1 MYKLLSLILLLFTT
15 QVQAQSDSTY
25 KKFGVGLRGAL
36 AYNFTNFSG
45 APSQMADYI
54 SYKNGAIFFEYRLS
68 NLFSIQPEIQYSNMG
83 VKEYQDSAK
92 KQGLTMDVNYI
103 GLAILPKLRLSA
115 AGEKYGLTVLAGPA
129 VNYFLDSKISMNGT
143 VLNLNSAQLNGLF
156 DKFNITAIVGFGTTY
171 QVTDRIELLGELRAN
186 VSIRNAFE
194 TLRIGDKPLLL
205 NQFTLNL
212 GAVYSF

>member
-1 MYKLLSLILLLFTT
+1 MYKLLSLILLFFVI
-15 QVQAQSDSTY
+15 QVQAQSDSTS

-45 APSQMADYI
+45 APSQTEDYL
-54 SYKNGAIFFEYRLS
+54 SYKNGAIFFEYRVS

-92 KQGLTMDVNYI
+92 KQGYTMDVNYI
-103 GLAILPKLRLSA
+103 GLAVLPKLRLSA
-115 AGEKYGLTVLAGPA
+115 PGEKFGLTILAGPA

-156 DKFNITAIVGFGTTY
+156 DKFNITAIVGLGTTY
-171 QVTDRIELLGELRAN
+171 RVTDRIELLGEFRAN
-186 VSIRNAFE
+186 ASIRNAYE
-194 TLRIGDKPLLL
+194 TLRINNQPLLL

-212 GAVYSF
+212 GAIYSF